1 MRYIE
6 VSIDTPEQKID
17 ARCEQLAALGAEGFV
32 IENEADFQNFLE
44 NNRQYWDY
52 VDAELEQSYKGVS
65 RIKCYLTDDEAGEA
79 VLARIKAAY
88 PEAVSA

>member
-6 VSIDTPEQKID
+6 VSIDTPEQKIY

-44 NNRQYWDY
+44 NNR
-52 VDAELEQSYKGVS
+52 
-65 RIKCYLTDDEAGEA
+65 
-79 VLARIKAAY
+79 
-88 PEAVSA
+88 